1 MGVPILSI
9 SAISI
14 DMEHMISRVSFSGSQ
29 GIIIPI
35 DTNILKSS
43 INMKEYRYPETLC
56 IAIEVCPAYPECL
69 LSYHSL
75 PACRRVLVA
84 PPQAA
89 LQPDGRTR
97 SSPAPMTRR
106 LMLGL
111 GLGLTLASF
120 LGEAGAETPCAA
132 NTYRTGGNCTA
143 CPANSARLAGR
154 HTL

>member
-1 MGVPILSI
+1 
-9 SAISI
+9 
-14 DMEHMISRVSFSGSQ
+14 
-29 GIIIPI
+29 
-35 DTNILKSS
+35 
-43 INMKEYRYPETLC
+43 MKEYRYPETLC

-75 PACRRVLVA
+75 PACRRVFVA

-111 GLGLTLASF
+111 GLVLASL
-120 LGEAGAETPCAA
+120 LGEASAACAPCAA
-132 NTYRTGGNCTA
+132 NT
-143 CPANSARLAGR
+143 
-154 HTL
+154 